1 MLDAFRSYLL
11 SWYSLFVL
19 LVVCSLYVPL
29 QRLKHNRD
37 LAFLGGRAPAVKNGF
52 LGWLLIEPL
61 FVTHTHLA
69 IIQASA
75 SYGVP

>member
-11 SWYSLFVL
+11 SWYSFFVL

-37 LAFLGGRAPAVKNGF
+37 LVLLGGRAPAVKNGF
-52 LGWLLIEPL
+52 LGWLLIGPL
-61 FVTHTHLA
+61 FVTHT
-69 IIQASA
+69 
-75 SYGVP
+75 